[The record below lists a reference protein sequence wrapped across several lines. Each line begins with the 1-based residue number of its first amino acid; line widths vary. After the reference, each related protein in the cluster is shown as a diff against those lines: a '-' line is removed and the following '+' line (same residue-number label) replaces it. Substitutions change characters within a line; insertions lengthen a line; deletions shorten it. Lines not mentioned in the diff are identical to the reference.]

1 MLNPLRTQAHTRTIS
16 LLKTFK
22 WISIETKFNF
32 DSNHMKTQS
41 SFVSPLL
48 TQALSFVAL
57 FFTCF
62 SSIFFLSLVAVVV
75 VSLVDGGL
83 GLGVF
88 FLTFFKHNNRI
99 NNNKNLRP
107 KSNDSKETEQK
118 IECEKR
124 VFVVVV
130 VVVVVERRVINII

>member
-1 MLNPLRTQAHTRTIS
+1 
-16 LLKTFK
+16 
-22 WISIETKFNF
+22 
-32 DSNHMKTQS
+32 MKTQS
-41 SFVSPLL
+41 SFVSLLL

-107 KSNDSKETEQK
+107 KSNDSEEQNRKLNAKKE
-118 IECEKR
+118 CLSSSLLSLLS
-124 VFVVVV
+124 
-130 VVVVVERRVINII
+130 NGA